1 MIEGLKYLSEV
12 PGQEKHDWN
21 EHIWISKAFEH
32 IVKNFNRIKRKDFL
46 SMYYL
51 MKKLNCKHSEFWKKT
66 YSIIEENLYELY
78 PSEFEKFFLRYYKVS
93 DEYFSK

>member
-1 MIEGLKYLSEV
+1 
-12 PGQEKHDWN
+12 
-21 EHIWISKAFEH
+21 
-32 IVKNFNRIKRKDFL
+32 
-46 SMYYL
+46 MYYL
-51 MKKLNCKHSEFWKKT
+51 MKKLNCRHSEFWKKT